1 MNSSSLLQLIEKTSN
16 WDKDERYMATNDLC
30 NMLSKDVKIDEI
42 IEQKICSAILKQLD
56 DPSNDVQSVAVK
68 CLAVL
73 VKKVHQNQIGEI
85 CKKLSDLVVAGQD
98 ALRDIYSIGLKTL
111 IIDVSEAMGPL
122 VCERLGAKLL
132 NGVLHAVTDD
142 AKRECL
148 ENLFELLKRFGHLL
162 EAQHSS
168 IVTALLDILKS
179 NKAALRKRAMNCLGA
194 LAVVSNDLLLT
205 ELMTILLNRIQEL
218 NTSSGGA
225 TSQES
230 RTLIQTIGTISRH
243 VGHRLS
249 RSLGQIIPLFIT
261 FCGDPNDESLQTEAA
276 NDLRESCFPGLESF
290 VLHCPKEVASHI
302 PNILA
307 VSFAF
312 LKYDPN
318 YFYDSDNENLGGEDD
333 DYGNEYDAEDF
344 AGSEDDDGSW
354 KVRKA
359 AVKVIDAIIT
369 NHSQHMKEIFSMI
382 AEELLSRFKEREE
395 NVKIDIIKAYTH
407 LLQVNASAYNRREVE
422 KEVDMGSLQ
431 LGYPLGRQPS
441 LLNEVVNR
449 SDKIITM
456 SFSLLQDK
464 SVKVKTEALIMLKTL
479 VVATQGGLDQHLPKL
494 FGIIENLLK
503 DKNQTLKLEALQLLR
518 TAFGYH
524 RASTVQGSLS
534 KLLPLILQAAQEQW
548 FKIIA
553 EALRL
558 LAVAIKRM
566 RPSIVLH
573 QNISSSVV
581 GEKDE
586 QSAMTEDNVVTD
598 SDYAFQPHLESIYQT
613 IMARL
618 SALDIDSEIK
628 EGAIGTMG
636 VCFAYLGDHLIDNFP
651 SVLTVYQQRLEN
663 ETTRLATL
671 KAIQMI
677 ARSPLLMDLSSL
689 LKGSMASF
697 ALFCKQYSRNLK
709 ILTLQT
715 LIAIVENVK
724 TQIEEVFY
732 ETILKE
738 VSALVNDNDI
748 YVAHLAIALASSL
761 LVKNAAIAAPL
772 LAKYIYPK
780 LIMLARSSLT
790 QGVALESLIGLLK
803 TLVSSNHPLF
813 PFREVFN
820 SLYQQSTESNLVT
833 AESATSSSSSSTGAN
848 AVGSIGNKQ
857 SLSNLAKCL
866 AGISMALP
874 QDQLEQT
881 MITFTIDIEG
891 YLHSMATDGN
901 TSIAQKRVNHIVL
914 ALLAIGEI
922 GQYYD
927 LSHIPNLSQLLFQCF
942 KDSVEEIK
950 QAAAHALGYMTIGNM
965 PSFLPLLLTS
975 LSQSQEVRTTYLLL
989 LALKENILLYNIHK
1003 KVDYQSYLDQILNLL
1018 SSLTSHDDDS
1028 IRNILSDCLG
1038 ILTTL
1043 STSRLVPLLT
1053 HLYDSN
1059 RENKHVLIVVASAW
1073 KSAFARPLTNEQ
1085 SEAFHQIL
1093 PHFFPLLHDEDLE
1106 VKRAS
1111 LLMVNTVMHHNP
1123 QVISSY
1129 VVQDIYPVLMETLLI
1144 KLERVV
1150 DLGPFKHR
1158 VDDNLPLRKLC
1169 LACLETIM
1177 SNLPERFDANAVLQI
1192 SSQLL
1197 GDLDDIKLLYLQML
1211 PRICQLGP
1219 SAAAVYVEDMIAP
1232 LEKTIQKA
1240 AKDGEEKSSSSQELL
1255 KAIVRY
1261 LFRVD
1266 QLDEVKQLSRR
1277 WVDFSGKVRRAEAL
1291 KDIVRAVEHEFLE
1304 TH

>member
-503 DKNQTLKLEALQLLR
+503 DKNQLEALQLLR

-975 LSQSQEVRTTYLLL
+975 LSQSQE
-989 LALKENILLYNIHK
+989 
-1003 KVDYQSYLDQILNLL
+1003 
-1018 SSLTSHDDDS
+1018 
-1028 IRNILSDCLG
+1028 
-1038 ILTTL
+1038 
-1043 STSRLVPLLT
+1043 
-1053 HLYDSN
+1053 
-1059 RENKHVLIVVASAW
+1059 
-1073 KSAFARPLTNEQ
+1073 
-1085 SEAFHQIL
+1085 
-1093 PHFFPLLHDEDLE
+1093 
-1106 VKRAS
+1106 
-1111 LLMVNTVMHHNP
+1111 
-1123 QVISSY
+1123 
-1129 VVQDIYPVLMETLLI
+1129 
-1144 KLERVV
+1144 
-1150 DLGPFKHR
+1150 
-1158 VDDNLPLRKLC
+1158 
-1169 LACLETIM
+1169 
-1177 SNLPERFDANAVLQI
+1177 
-1192 SSQLL
+1192 
-1197 GDLDDIKLLYLQML
+1197 ML